1 MRKNTASTTRA
12 TTSAVAEA
20 PPVARGIA
28 LNRRLSETFLPPAH
42 SNLLMHLLTR
52 SARSLFVVL
61 SLAVAVSSPHAAP
74 AGTFEASSSLN
85 IEAQTLVRL
94 LEEVHYNRD
103 AVSASSYAEVI
114 PDYMA
119 TLDGQHLFFLETDKQ
134 TFIERHR
141 PESLYWTITSMGKID
156 PAYAIFS
163 VYQKR
168 VTDRVAWI
176 QEAIKK
182 DFDFNTKDTYLIDR
196 AKSVW
201 PATSAEADALWSQ
214 RLRFELIKELLNK
227 KTITEAKKDVGKRY
241 DRLLKNMGDIETSDV
256 SEMFLSSIARLYD
269 PHSTYFSSD
278 TYEDFGIQMR
288 LQLVG
293 IGALLGIEEDQCVIK
308 DIIPGGPADLDKQ
321 LKPNDKIVSVAQD
334 GAEPVEIIGMKLRK
348 IVDMIR
354 GAKGTRVRLLVE
366 PSEGGGSATR
376 KEIVLTRNVVNLDSS
391 RAHAAIFEVPDA
403 NGRISPIGVI
413 TLPTF
418 YGPDMSGE
426 GKAQNS
432 ATKDIEELIT
442 RLKAARIQGLVLD
455 LRRNGG
461 GLLSE
466 AISLTGLFIKNGPV
480 VQVRSYSG
488 EIKVDDDDDS
498 AVAYDGPLA
507 VLVSRFSASASEI
520 VAGALQNYGRAI
532 IVGDSSTHGK
542 GTVQTVLELSNLVPQ
557 LARGGAKSGAT
568 KLTIQKFYLPNGAS
582 TQLKGVVPDII
593 LPSIDDYLPIGESDL
608 PHALAW
614 DHIPSSRFDGRPLAP
629 SVISPL
635 MAASAKR
642 QDKLPEFSYLRR
654 AIDWFKTRQEQKAV
668 SLNLAE
674 RKQQKETDET
684 FKKTMKAERKQLA
697 SSAYKFNEFL
707 LAPPAPPRPKLDKK
721 DDDGSLEDDDEPG
734 ADENERYSAVD
745 IPLREALR
753 VVKDLLPSSGTMP
766 VAGDSQ
772 PKVATITAP

>member
-1 MRKNTASTTRA
+1 
-12 TTSAVAEA
+12 
-20 PPVARGIA
+20 
-28 LNRRLSETFLPPAH
+28 
-42 SNLLMHLLTR
+42 MHLPTR
-52 SARSLFVVL
+52 SARSLLVVL
-61 SLAVAVSSPHAAP
+61 GLAAAAFPLRAAP
-74 AGTFEASSSLN
+74 AGTFEAAPTLHL
-85 IEAQTLVRL
+85 EATALVQL
-94 LEEVHYNRD
+94 LEQYHYNRD
-103 AVSASSYAEVI
+103 AVSAASYAEVI
-114 PDYMA
+114 PDFMA
-119 TLDGQHLFFLETDKQ
+119 ALDGQHLFFLESDKQ

-156 PAYAIFS
+156 PAYSIFS

-182 DFDFNTKDTYLIDR
+182 DFDFKTKDTYVIDR
-196 AKSVW
+196 AKSTW
-201 PATSAEADALWSQ
+201 PATSAEADELWSQ

-227 KTITEAKKDVGKRY
+227 KTIEEAKKDVGKRY
-241 DRLLKNMGDIETSDV
+241 DRLLKNMGDIESSDV

-321 LKPNDKIVSVAQD
+321 IKPNDKIISVAQD
-334 GAEPVEIIGMKLRK
+334 GAEPVEVIGMKLRK

-366 PSEGGGSATR
+366 HSEGGGSATR

-403 NGRISPIGVI
+403 EGRISPIGVI

-418 YGPDMSGE
+418 YGPDMSGD

-461 GLLSE
+461 GLLTE

-498 AVAYDGPLA
+498 SVAYDGPLA

-520 VAGALQNYGRAI
+520 VAGALQNYGRAV

-557 LARGGAKSGAT
+557 LSRGGAKSGAT

-582 TQLKGVVPDII
+582 TQLKGAVPDII
-593 LPSIDDYLPIGESDL
+593 LPSVDDYLPIGESDL

-614 DHIPSSRFDGRPLAP
+614 DHIPSSHFNGQPLAS
-629 SVISPL
+629 SVLSPL
-635 MAASAKR
+635 VAASAKR
-642 QDKLPEFSYLRR
+642 QEKLPEFSYLRR
-654 AIDWFKTRQEQKAV
+654 AIDWFKTRQEQKAI
-668 SLNLAE
+668 SLNLDQRQHE
-674 RKQQKETDET
+674 KETDEA

-697 SSAYKFNEFL
+697 TSAYKFNEVM
-707 LAPPAPPRPKLDKK
+707 LAAPAPPRPKLDKK
-721 DDDGSLEDDDEPG
+721 DDDGALDDDEEIG
-734 ADENERYSAVD
+734 TDENERYSSVD

-753 VVKDLLPSSGTMP
+753 VVKDLLPPAGS
-766 VAGDSQ
+766 VAVSTDSQ
-772 PKVATITAP
+772 PKVATTVTP